1 MYRMPIILLFAVL
14 LAASPM
20 AQEAEPETDTTEASE
35 SADDAPAAEEESSPL
50 DDVTDEEIEELLGL
64 DEDYDEADDGFDPT
78 IEVRVKDAIV
88 FPVDI

>member
-1 MYRMPIILLFAVL
+1 MYRMPIILLLAVL

-20 AQEAEPETDTTEASE
+20 AQEAEPENDANEEAVPAETTAVE
-35 SADDAPAAEEESSPL
+35 DESSPL

-64 DEDYDEADDGFDPT
+64 DEDYEEADDGFDPT